1 MAEMKYKVVVFDL
14 GETLMEYKGMHL
26 SWDGYYQPAFEYV
39 NQKLGLNLPNQQIQ
53 TSVQI
58 LKNYNPRIKMR
69 EKEIPAQKIFTD
81 AVSAW
86 NYDAASISL
95 ETIIHTFFE
104 SLKFEPVIYE
114 DSIPA
119 LKKIRAAN
127 LKTAIMT
134 DVASAMPDSLHKAY
148 VEPLLPYFDL
158 YVSSVTC
165 GWRKPNPKGLS
176 DIAAFFNS
184 TPAQMIMIGDNQR
197 DIQAAKNFGCT
208 SVLMFR
214 QNTPTPALGQNFTVH
229 SALEA
234 AELIYNSIS
243 GETFR

>member
-1 MAEMKYKVVVFDL
+1 MAEKNYKIVVFDL

-39 NQKLGLNLPNQQIQ
+39 NQKLGLNLSDQQIQ

-69 EKEIPAQKIFTD
+69 EKEISAQKIFTE
-81 AVSAW
+81 AVQNW
-86 NYDAASISL
+86 NYDSTTIPL
-95 ETIIHTFFE
+95 EKIIYTFFE
-104 SLKFEPVIYE
+104 SLKLEPIIYE

-119 LKKIRAAN
+119 LQKLRTAH
-127 LKTAIMT
+127 LKTAILT

-165 GWRKPNPKGLS
+165 GWRKPNPKGLA

-184 TPAQMIMIGDNQR
+184 APTEMIMIGDNQR

-208 SVLMFR
+208 SVLISR
-214 QNTPTPALGQNFTVH
+214 NEKSPTDLGQDFTVH
-229 SALEA
+229 SAIEA
-234 AELIYNSIS
+234 ADLI
-243 GETFR
+243 TK

>member
-1 MAEMKYKVVVFDL
+1 
-14 GETLMEYKGMHL
+14 
-26 SWDGYYQPAFEYV
+26 
-39 NQKLGLNLPNQQIQ
+39 
-53 TSVQI
+53 
-58 LKNYNPRIKMR
+58 MR

-81 AVSAW
+81 AVAAW
-86 NYDAASISL
+86 NYDASSISL
-95 ETIIHTFFE
+95 EKIINTFFE
-104 SLKFEPVIYE
+104 SLKLEPVIYE

-176 DIAAFFNS
+176 DIAAFLNS
-184 TPAQMIMIGDNQR
+184 SPTEMIMIGDNQR

-214 QNTPTPALGQNFTVH
+214 KNAPTPALGQNFTVH

-234 AELIYNSIS
+234 AELIYNSIF

>member
-39 NQKLGLNLPNQQIQ
+39 NQKLGLNLSEQQIQ
-53 TSVQI
+53 TSVKI

-69 EKEIPAQKIFTD
+69 EKEISAHKIFTE
-81 AVSAW
+81 AVQNW
-86 NYDAASISL
+86 NYDSTTIPL
-95 ETIIHTFFE
+95 EKIINTFFE
-104 SLKFEPVIYE
+104 SLKLEPVIYE

-119 LKKIRAAN
+119 LKKLRAAH
-127 LKTAIMT
+127 LKTAILT

-148 VEPLLPYFDL
+148 VELLLPYFDL

-165 GWRKPNPKGLS
+165 GWRKPNPKGLA

-184 TPAQMIMIGDNQR
+184 APTEMIMIGDNQR

-208 SVLMFR
+208 SVLISR
-214 QNTPTPALGQNFTVH
+214 NEKSPTDLGQDFTVH
-229 SALEA
+229 SAIEA
-234 AELIYNSIS
+234 ADLI
-243 GETFR
+243 TK